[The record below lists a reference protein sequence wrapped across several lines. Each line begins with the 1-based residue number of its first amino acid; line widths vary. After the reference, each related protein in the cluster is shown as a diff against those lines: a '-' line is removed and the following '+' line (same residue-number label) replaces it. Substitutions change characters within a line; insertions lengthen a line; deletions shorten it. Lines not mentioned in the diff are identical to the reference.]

1 MQAQELAVKS
11 FYLAET
17 DLTANTPGTMVYDQ
31 NDYLCALIKV
41 ETTQKGFTFE
51 AGMLN
56 VTDVVEH
63 PGEIWVY
70 VPFGTRKITIKHS
83 HLGILRDYQF
93 PSPVEKGKTY
103 IMKLISGSM
112 RTVVEEVQTKQFLC
126 IEVEP
131 SDAFLELNG
140 KVKFLDN
147 GVYQELLPFGRYEY
161 KVTAENYHEQTG
173 VVNLNDPENASRIT
187 LSLKPAF
194 GHVSVLQD
202 SQSDIQ
208 GASVYIDNKLVG
220 KIPVRDVQMSS
231 GTHRIRVMAE
241 MYEVYDDTF
250 VGSDEEKKVL
260 SPVLTPA
267 YADVILNTADGAEI
281 FVNGELK
288 GASSWNGRLASGS
301 YMIETRKSGHVPYKT
316 NYDITAKDQ
325 SKVIQIQGPTPIYG
339 SLAISSTPV
348 GADISIDG
356 KSIGEAPKYIPRQVI
371 GDYTV
376 TASMPGYNPQTKKVT
391 VAQSSESSLSF
402 SLEKETAIVNEQ
414 PSVSASSTSS
424 TAGVDHVVMS
434 FLKSHGGS
442 YTFSKSGTAISRE
455 GKTYFKV
462 TMGNDNQILVSVFG
476 KTNASSF
483 NNQTLS
489 MTLKDGRA
497 TASKDAL
504 RAARYISFDVRFSLN
519 GSVLTFDANYQ
530 TAAYLSFSIES
541 EVTLDS
547 SILKLALTLNTKLY
561 VVDFKA
567 VETDLT
573 AMTRGT
579 MEYDQNG
586 NLCALIKISTSLE
599 DLMYDGGVLGV
610 RSLKRVGNETWL
622 YVPQSIRKI
631 SIIHPKHG
639 AIRDYVFPCAI
650 KKGQTYN
657 LRLSF

>member
-1 MQAQELAVKS
+1 MKRHFLILVSLFASIFGIHAQELSVQS
-11 FYLAET
+11 FTLAET
-17 DLTANTPGTMVYDQ
+17 DITANTPGTMVHDQ
-31 NDYLCALIKV
+31 NGNVCALIKV
-41 ETTQKGFTFE
+41 ETTQKGFTFDV
-51 AGMLN
+51 GVLG
-56 VTDVVEH
+56 VVSVVEQ
-63 PGEIWVY
+63 PAEIWVY
-70 VPFGTRKITIKHS
+70 VPFGIRKITIQHPQ
-83 HLGILRDYQF
+83 LGILRDY
-93 PSPVEKGKTY
+93 PIPCAVEKGKAY

-250 VGSDEEKKVL
+250 VVSDEEKKVL

-301 YMIETRKSGHVPYKT
+301 YMIETRKSGHVPYKAS
-316 NYDITAKDQ
+316 YDITAKDQ

-348 GADISIDG
+348 GAKISING
-356 KSIGEAPKYIPRQVI
+356 KPAGTTPKYIPKQVI
-371 GDYTV
+371 GGYSVTLELDGYLKQTKSVTV
-376 TASMPGYNPQTKKVT
+376 TEGH
-391 VAQSSESSLSF
+391 ESSLAFALENVPPKSVVEIPDYVEVTEDVVEDEAIPFQLVDVKASF
-402 SLEKETAIVNEQ
+402 QGGDANQFSKWVNQRLVYPEIAKENGVQGRVTLQFTVDKDG
-414 PSVSASSTSS
+414 SVKNVKVLR
-424 TAGVDHVVMS
+424 GVDPALDKEAVRVVSMS
-434 FLKSHGGS
+434 PKWTPGKQRDRVVPVI
-442 YTFSKSGTAISRE
+442 YTFPVI
-455 GKTYFKV
+455 F
-462 TMGNDNQILVSVFG
+462 Q
-476 KTNASSF
+476 
-483 NNQTLS
+483 
-489 MTLKDGRA
+489 
-497 TASKDAL
+497 L
-504 RAARYISFDVRFSLN
+504 R
-519 GSVLTFDANYQ
+519 
-530 TAAYLSFSIES
+530 
-541 EVTLDS
+541 
-547 SILKLALTLNTKLY
+547 
-561 VVDFKA
+561 
-567 VETDLT
+567 
-573 AMTRGT
+573 
-579 MEYDQNG
+579 
-586 NLCALIKISTSLE
+586 
-599 DLMYDGGVLGV
+599 
-610 RSLKRVGNETWL
+610 
-622 YVPQSIRKI
+622 
-631 SIIHPKHG
+631 
-639 AIRDYVFPCAI
+639 
-650 KKGQTYN
+650 
-657 LRLSF
+657 

>member
-1 MQAQELAVKS
+1 MMKRHFLILVSLFASIFGIHAQELSVQS
-11 FYLAET
+11 FTLAET
-17 DLTANTPGTMVYDQ
+17 DITANTPGTMVHDQ
-31 NDYLCALIKV
+31 NGNVCALIKV
-41 ETTQKGFTFE
+41 ETTQKGFTFDV
-51 AGMLN
+51 GVLG
-56 VTDVVEH
+56 VVSVVEQ
-63 PGEIWVY
+63 PAEIWVY
-70 VPFGTRKITIKHS
+70 VPFGIRKITIQHPQ
-83 HLGILRDYQF
+83 LGILRDY
-93 PSPVEKGKTY
+93 PIPCAVEKGKAY

-250 VGSDEEKKVL
+250 VVSDEEKKVL

-301 YMIETRKSGHVPYKT
+301 YMIETRKSGHVPYKAS
-316 NYDITAKDQ
+316 YDITAKDQ

-348 GADISIDG
+348 GAKISING
-356 KSIGEAPKYIPRQVI
+356 KPAGTTPKYIPKQVI
-371 GDYTV
+371 GGYSVTLELDGYLKQTKSVTV
-376 TASMPGYNPQTKKVT
+376 TEGH
-391 VAQSSESSLSF
+391 ESSLAFALENVPPKSVVEIPDYVEVTEDVVEDEAIPFQLVDVKASF
-402 SLEKETAIVNEQ
+402 QGGDANQFSKWVNQRLVYPEIAKENGVQGRVTLQFTVDKDG
-414 PSVSASSTSS
+414 SVKNVKVLR
-424 TAGVDHVVMS
+424 GVDPALDKEAVRVVSMS
-434 FLKSHGGS
+434 PKWTPGKQRDRVVPVI
-442 YTFSKSGTAISRE
+442 YTFPVI
-455 GKTYFKV
+455 F
-462 TMGNDNQILVSVFG
+462 Q
-476 KTNASSF
+476 
-483 NNQTLS
+483 
-489 MTLKDGRA
+489 
-497 TASKDAL
+497 L
-504 RAARYISFDVRFSLN
+504 R
-519 GSVLTFDANYQ
+519 
-530 TAAYLSFSIES
+530 
-541 EVTLDS
+541 
-547 SILKLALTLNTKLY
+547 
-561 VVDFKA
+561 
-567 VETDLT
+567 
-573 AMTRGT
+573 
-579 MEYDQNG
+579 
-586 NLCALIKISTSLE
+586 
-599 DLMYDGGVLGV
+599 
-610 RSLKRVGNETWL
+610 
-622 YVPQSIRKI
+622 
-631 SIIHPKHG
+631 
-639 AIRDYVFPCAI
+639 
-650 KKGQTYN
+650 
-657 LRLSF
+657 